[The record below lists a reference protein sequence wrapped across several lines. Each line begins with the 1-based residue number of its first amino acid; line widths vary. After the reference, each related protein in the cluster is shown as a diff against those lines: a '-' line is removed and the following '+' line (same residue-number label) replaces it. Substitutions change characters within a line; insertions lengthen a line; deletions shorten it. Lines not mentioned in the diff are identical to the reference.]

1 MAAIQRQ
8 ALSPEVRDFLASTK
22 TPGVLAT
29 IGRSGGPVTS
39 AVWFGLEGDAI
50 VVSTPEGGSKARNA
64 GRDGRV
70 SFIVD
75 SRERPYR
82 GVAIE
87 GRAQLQADAGLDRW
101 RKIARRYLGDDL
113 DEAMR
118 RRAEAGPRIVIVIEP
133 LRVRAWNLGGTVG
146 G

>member
-1 MAAIQRQ
+1 VTAESPVEIPAD
-8 ALSPEVRDFLASTK
+8 ALAFLLATR

-39 AVWFGLEGDAI
+39 AVWYSAEPGAI
-50 VVSTPEGGSKARNA
+50 VVSTPGDGTKA
-64 GRDGRV
+64 GRVRTNPLV

-87 GRAQLQADAGLDRW
+87 GTARVVDDPDLSRW
-101 RKIARRYLGDDL
+101 TAIARRYLGDPL
-113 DEAMR
+113 PVEFLERARSRPRALIEITPR
-118 RRAEAGPRIVIVIEP
+118 RIRS
-133 LRVRAWNLGGTVG
+133 WNLGQ
-146 G
+146 

>member
-1 MAAIQRQ
+1 VSETSAAAIPAD
-8 ALSPEVRDFLASTK
+8 ALAFLREMR

-39 AVWFGLEGDAI
+39 AVWYGIDGSALL
-50 VVSTPEGGSKARNA
+50 VSTPEAGTKASNVRAN
-64 GRDGRV
+64 GRV

-87 GRAQLQADAGLDRW
+87 GNAVVVDDGNLERW
-101 RKIARRYLGDDL
+101 MAIARRYLGDQL
-113 DEAMR
+113 PAEFLE
-118 RRAEAGPRIVIVIEP
+118 RARLRPRAIIEIQP
-133 LRVRAWNLGGTVG
+133 RRVRTWNLG
-146 G
+146 